1 MNEAK
6 EKLIELLKLSDA
18 CLCDLC
24 GEKGAIDRVA
34 GVIAD
39 NLLANGVTIQK
50 WIPVTE
56 RLPEYRQ
63 TVVVCV
69 HFPFDENARRAVAPY
84 TPEMQPTFW
93 ERVTHWMPLP
103 EAPKEP

>member
-1 MNEAK
+1 MR
-6 EKLIELLKLSDA
+6 EKLIELIKLSDA

-50 WIPVTE
+50 WTPASESPKSNGYYFVLLGHPYDPLKYARIPVPALWYE
-56 RLPEYRQ
+56 EKWSM
-63 TVVVCV
+63 
-69 HFPFDENARRAVAPY
+69 DD
-84 TPEMQPTFW
+84 
-93 ERVTHWMPLP
+93 VTHWMPLP
-103 EAPKEP
+103 EAPKGE